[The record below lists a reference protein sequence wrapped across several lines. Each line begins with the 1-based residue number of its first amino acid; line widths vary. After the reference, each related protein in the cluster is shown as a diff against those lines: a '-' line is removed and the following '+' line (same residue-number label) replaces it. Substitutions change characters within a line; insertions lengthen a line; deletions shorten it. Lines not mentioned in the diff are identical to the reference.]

1 MNPAPLSK
9 LRSDPTANAT
19 PQQPQLMPSPQTPSH
34 LPRAAPS
41 SRPRRQLGDRA
52 TPRSSK
58 LGKEVFS
65 ASEENSDEDS
75 VDAGRMDVDD
85 EK

>member
-1 MNPAPLSK
+1 
-9 LRSDPTANAT
+9 
-19 PQQPQLMPSPQTPSH
+19 
-34 LPRAAPS
+34 
-41 SRPRRQLGDRA
+41 
-52 TPRSSK
+52 

-75 VDAGRMDVDD
+75 GDAGRMDVDD